1 MAGIDMV
8 RITQNSKAAA
18 AKNSSD
24 TAASKARDSKTA
36 FSSLMKQKSQ
46 KSDESDQSA
55 LKADADE
62 KGTKT
67 ENQQKTEEKKETAQ
81 TASELLTQL
90 QTAAL
95 MGLQN
100 LEDGT
105 TDTAENI
112 NSLAVEWNVDAAEN
126 LAENVA
132 NQLVEEQVDELAQTA
147 VQMPDTERIVSTQ
160 ELLDSAVKAEADQSS
175 VSQVKGIQAQKVS
188 TEETSTEEVPT
199 AELATEDAG
208 AETIQAALQK
218 QSEPKE
224 DGEESEPSQAQ
235 RSSVSQETS
244 TYPRDEVD
252 SGVLTLSAQHQL
264 YSQQSEW
271 SVLNL
276 DHTVS
281 ENQTTV
287 STTPETFA
295 KDIGTSLADKLP
307 LKDGELTIELE
318 PATLGKLTIKVIYE
332 GDRAAVSIITS
343 NPKTLEMLSQS
354 ASEIAQIL
362 EGHTGQE
369 TMIYTPEVEQQ
380 TDWTQQGG
388 QENQQERQQ
397 ENRKKHHDTGETFAQ
412 QLRLGLV

>member
-105 TDTAENI
+105 TDTAEDT

-147 VQMPDTERIVSTQ
+147 VQTPDA
-160 ELLDSAVKAEADQSS
+160 AVKTEAGQESM
-175 VSQVKGIQAQKVS
+175 SQVKGFQTEQIQEENVP

-307 LKDGELTIELE
+307 SKDGELTIELE

-388 QENQQERQQ
+388 QENQQEHQQ